1 MNSLRHNPIPAWRIV
16 RPTGILALILFLA
29 VGPVGCGQTEAPPS
43 KPAAPQK
50 AATAAPPEASNASAV
65 ATATGAKEP
74 AKPAAA
80 GKEAAA
86 PSSPLK
92 AEDYFY
98 NPSGRRDPFLSL
110 LVLARESDR
119 ARMTGDIPPLE
130 RHAIPEMRVIGIV
143 AGPSGYVAMLEMPDG
158 RGYSVREGSIV
169 GRNKGVVRRIDRGSV
184 IVEEALKTRLGELQQ
199 RKYTLELRKKE
210 EVPQP

>member
-1 MNSLRHNPIPAWRIV
+1 MGIPILLLVIAVAPA
-16 RPTGILALILFLA
+16 
-29 VGPVGCGQTEAPPS
+29 GCGNPEPPPS
-43 KPAAPQK
+43 KPVTPEKSAA
-50 AATAAPPEASNASAV
+50 AVPPAEASKESAP
-65 ATATGAKEP
+65 TAPTGAKEP
-74 AKPAAA
+74 SAAA
-80 GKEAAA
+80 AKEAAPQA
-86 PSSPLK
+86 MR

-98 NPSGRRDPFLSL
+98 NPSGRRDPFMSL
-110 LVLARESDR
+110 LVLEKESDR
-119 ARMTGDIPPLE
+119 ARLAGDIPPLE

-143 AGPSGYVAMLEMPDG
+143 GGPAGFVAMLEMPDG

-184 IVEEALKTRLGELQQ
+184 IVEETLKTRLGELQQ

>member
-1 MNSLRHNPIPAWRIV
+1 MNSLRYNPTPAWRIA
-16 RPTGILALILFLA
+16 RTTGILALMLFLA
-29 VGPVGCGQTEAPPS
+29 VGPVGCGQTEAPRS
-43 KPAAPQK
+43 KQVAPEK
-50 AATAAPPEASNASAV
+50 AATEEPTEASKALAP
-65 ATATGAKEP
+65 TAPAGAKEP
-74 AKPAAA
+74 AV
-80 GKEAAA
+80 AA
-86 PSSPLK
+86 PQTLK

>member
-1 MNSLRHNPIPAWRIV
+1 MTITSCRTLSRIRGRVSHSVAFSAVLPI
-16 RPTGILALILFLA
+16 LLLISA
-29 VGPVGCGQTEAPPS
+29 VGCGSPEAP
-43 KPAAPQK
+43 
-50 AATAAPPEASNASAV
+50 
-65 ATATGAKEP
+65 P
-74 AKPAAA
+74 AKPAAPEKA
-80 GKEAAA
+80 AVAASPAEASKESASPAPTAPAPAAKESA
-86 PSSPLK
+86 PQALK

-110 LVLARESDR
+110 LVLERESDR
-119 ARMTGDIPPLE
+119 ARMAGDIPPLE

-143 AGPSGYVAMLEMPDG
+143 AGPAGYMAMLEMPDG

-184 IVEEALKTRLGELQQ
+184 IVEETLKTRLGELQQ

>member
-1 MNSLRHNPIPAWRIV
+1 MIRACRGLSVIGGNMSRAAGIPILLLLLAISL
-16 RPTGILALILFLA
+16 
-29 VGPVGCGQTEAPPS
+29 VGCGTPEAPQS
-43 KPAAPQK
+43 KPAAPEK
-50 AATAAPPEASNASAV
+50 AAGPSAEAAKAPAPAV
-65 ATATGAKEP
+65 
-74 AKPAAA
+74 
-80 GKEAAA
+80 KEAAA
-86 PSSPLK
+86 VAASSLK

-110 LVLARESDR
+110 LVLARESER
-119 ARMTGDIPPLE
+119 ARMAGDIPPLE

-143 AGPSGYVAMLEMPDG
+143 AGPAGYVAMLEMPDG

-184 IVEEALKTRLGELQQ
+184 IVEETLKTRLGELQQ

>member
-1 MNSLRHNPIPAWRIV
+1 MMRACRGLSVIPGRVSRGVGIPILLLLVLSVSA
-16 RPTGILALILFLA
+16 
-29 VGPVGCGQTEAPPS
+29 GCGSPETPPS
-43 KPAAPQK
+43 KPAAPEK
-50 AATAAPPEASNASAV
+50 AAAPPPSGEAAKAPAQPAPSA
-65 ATATGAKEP
+65 AKEP
-74 AKPAAA
+74 SAAA
-80 GKEAAA
+80 APAKEAA
-86 PSSPLK
+86 PQPLK

-110 LVLARESDR
+110 LVLQRESER
-119 ARMTGDIPPLE
+119 ARMAGDIPPLE

>member
-1 MNSLRHNPIPAWRIV
+1 MIRACRGLSVTGGNMSRAAGIPILLLLLSISLA
-16 RPTGILALILFLA
+16 
-29 VGPVGCGQTEAPPS
+29 GCGTPEAPQS
-43 KPAAPQK
+43 KPAAPEK
-50 AATAAPPEASNASAV
+50 AAAPPAEATKASA
-65 ATATGAKEP
+65 P
-74 AKPAAA
+74 AV
-80 GKEAAA
+80 KEAAPSA
-86 PSSPLK
+86 PSSLK

>member
-16 RPTGILALILFLA
+16 RPTGILALMLFLA
-29 VGPVGCGQTEAPPS
+29 VGPVGCGTPEAPPS
-43 KPAAPQK
+43 KPAAPEK
-50 AATAAPPEASNASAV
+50 AAAPPAEATKAPAPAV
-65 ATATGAKEP
+65 
-74 AKPAAA
+74 
-80 GKEAAA
+80 KEAAPVA
-86 PSSPLK
+86 PAPLK

-119 ARMTGDIPPLE
+119 ARMAGDIPPLE